1 MMIPPKRPGNDQTT
15 LQRISGWPAFAAHL
29 GAVASQLL
37 PWPTVGKSPHMNGQ
51 MIPTVSGFLHWF
63 LHWSFSLHGNI
74 SHPPFKVFP
83 SQTPPFSLGMSRST
97 VHGANSNASLVA
109 LSSYTPSSWIHS
121 FSVPDGIVDLLVAIQ
136 YTYSIYILLY
146 VYLYKISMYA
156 DLISR

>member
-1 MMIPPKRPGNDQTT
+1 
-15 LQRISGWPAFAAHL
+15 
-29 GAVASQLL
+29 
-37 PWPTVGKSPHMNGQ
+37 
-51 MIPTVSGFLHWF
+51 
-63 LHWSFSLHGNI
+63 
-74 SHPPFKVFP
+74 
-83 SQTPPFSLGMSRST
+83 MSRST

-156 DLISR
+156 DLISRWCSPDEFLTPWRRKFGVFPSQWGRSSFSGHFSKAMETSVWMNLPSWCNHRSWSHSLRESVFLSWFFFGLSWGWLKSHQACDHQRW

>member
-1 MMIPPKRPGNDQTT
+1 
-15 LQRISGWPAFAAHL
+15 
-29 GAVASQLL
+29 
-37 PWPTVGKSPHMNGQ
+37 
-51 MIPTVSGFLHWF
+51 
-63 LHWSFSLHGNI
+63 
-74 SHPPFKVFP
+74 
-83 SQTPPFSLGMSRST
+83 MSRST

-156 DLISR
+156 DLISRWCSPDEFLTPWRRKFGVFPSQWGRKVFRSFFQGDGNISLDEFTKLVQSPKLKPLASRIGWWVDFFSGFVGMTHAIRVVTIKD